1 MKTLYISILTLL
13 SLTLSTSI
21 NAQTASKLPVSK
33 DGLKQDSLNT
43 FMSFSPVSVSGKV
56 YVRWMVKNDRKDGLF
71 VVERSEDGQQ
81 FEALGVKDRVGSQL
95 DVNLFYSYVD
105 EYPVQGYGHYR
116 ILQVGQDNTYRYSDV
131 VKVKSDIQPKNT
143 TGSATNESK

>member
-1 MKTLYISILTLL
+1 MKTFYISILTLL
-13 SLTLSTSI
+13 SLALTTTVE
-21 NAQTASKLPVSK
+21 AQTLEKAPMSKQ
-33 DGLKQDSLNT
+33 GMKQDSLNT
-43 FMSFSPVSVSGKV
+43 FMSFSPVSVDGKV

-71 VVERSEDGQQ
+71 VVERSEDGQEY
-81 FEALGVKDRVGSQL
+81 EALGVKDRVGSQL

-131 VKVKSDIQPKNT
+131 VKTKTDLQPKTT
-143 TGSATNESK
+143 TGSATNDSK

>member
-1 MKTLYISILTLL
+1 MKTLYISILTIFFIA
-13 SLTLSTSI
+13 TSGSI
-21 NAQTASKLPVSK
+21 EAQNASKVPMSK
-33 DGLKQDSLNT
+33 EGMKQDSLNT
-43 FMSFSPVSVSGKV
+43 FMSFSPVAVNGKV

-71 VVERSEDGQQ
+71 VVERSDDGQQ

-105 EYPVQGYGHYR
+105 ELPVQGYGHYR

-131 VKVKSDIQPKNT
+131 VKVKSDLQPKST
-143 TGSATNESK
+143 VGSATNDSK